1 MRYCLAI
8 IRIVLGNGLSLATPQ
23 LLRLFPGVGSLILGL
38 NALEGEAARGG
49 GGIRTRDE
57 TRRTREEE
65 EEEDDDDETRA
76 ARTCESRKL

>member
-49 GGIRTRDE
+49 GKKQLRCWQGSVAQRQAPRHGEAEDE
-57 TRRTREEE
+57 KDMHRRP
-65 EEEDDDDETRA
+65 
-76 ARTCESRKL
+76 